1 MVIMKKKKVVS
12 NYIERH
18 LPTFNINIQKLRE
31 KILKKHIKPKNR
43 GLIIKSSKK
52 VKLKLNIKYEYS
64 LNIKNNII

>member
-52 VKLKLNIKYEYS
+52 VKLKPSIKYEYS
-64 LNIKNNII
+64 LNIKNIII